1 MLVLQCNFGV
11 AENVPKFD
19 FTNLSCFEIL
29 QLIIQNILK
38 NLITYYRVC
47 NVVLF
52 ADETNFIFFTFT
64 FLNDV

>member
-29 QLIIQNILK
+29 QLIIKNILK

-47 NVVLF
+47 NVVFF

>member
-29 QLIIQNILK
+29 QLIIK
-38 NLITYYRVC
+38 KHPKEFDYYRVC